1 MSTVLVNGIKLY
13 YEEHGTG
20 APILL
25 IHGTSSSAL
34 VWGDAVKEVAKRG
47 RCIVYDRRGCFRSER
62 PVPYDTTDVTEHAD
76 DAAAL
81 LDSLDAAPAI
91 VIGRSYGG
99 ETALDLAWRY
109 PNKVRALALL
119 EPAILTL
126 DPEAMAWA
134 EPLKTEV
141 LATEETDVSSVG
153 RVFIRG
159 VLGEGAWESFPLE
172 LQEMFT
178 HNSPAIVAEMRGRWL
193 DLSPEDLAAIEQ
205 PTLVVLAAD
214 SPEAFRRVD
223 ELVADIIPNS
233 EAVLVEGGQ
242 FINPAHPVV
251 LEFLDRLLE
260 PDADR

>member
-1 MSTVLVNGIKLY
+1 MPTVLVNGIKLY

-20 APILL
+20 PPILL

-47 RCIVYDRRGCFRSER
+47 RCIAYDRRGCFRSER

-81 LDSLDAAPAI
+81 LDALDAAPAI

-141 LATEETDVSSVG
+141 LAAAETDLSSVG
-153 RVFIRG
+153 RIFIRG
-159 VLGEGAWESFPLE
+159 VLGEGG
-172 LQEMFT
+172 
-178 HNSPAIVAEMRGRWL
+178 VG
-193 DLSPEDLAAIEQ
+193 
-205 PTLVVLAAD
+205 VVPGGATGDVHPQLPGD
-214 SPEAFRRVD
+214 RR
-223 ELVADIIPNS
+223 
-233 EAVLVEGGQ
+233 
-242 FINPAHPVV
+242 
-251 LEFLDRLLE
+251 
-260 PDADR
+260 